1 MREKIPSSNRRPA
14 QRVYTCGDKKGGK
27 VCVYEVCAMQR
38 KCETQ
43 ARRGDDQ
50 IWHGWRLEDVTK
62 WNHEENGFSGMSV
75 EFWDA
80 FCIQGRV
87 SKHCGYFRL
96 TQKDISSYCDFSF
109 LAFSIKCK
117 KRMKSEKYLASSLW
131 HKLTFHGS
139 WRHKWFQQQPWAT
152 QTSACVL
159 RGGPVHA
166 GSTWIKM
173 KIQIRSS

>member
-1 MREKIPSSNRRPA
+1 MSPQMREKIPSSNRRPA

-38 KCETQ
+38 KCETR

-50 IWHGWRLEDVTK
+50 IWHRRRLEDVTK

-75 EFWDA
+75 EFWDV

-117 KRMKSEKYLASSLW
+117 KEWRVKNTWRAHCDINSLFMVVEDINGSSSSHEP
-131 HKLTFHGS
+131 HKPAHVCCEGAQFT
-139 WRHKWFQQQPWAT
+139 QVQPE
-152 QTSACVL
+152 
-159 RGGPVHA
+159 
-166 GSTWIKM
+166 
-173 KIQIRSS
+173 

>member
-1 MREKIPSSNRRPA
+1 MSPQMREKIPSTNRRPA
-14 QRVYTCGDKKGGK
+14 QRVYTCGGKKGGK

-38 KCETQ
+38 KSETQ
-43 ARRGDDQ
+43 ARQGDDQ
-50 IWHGWRLEDVTK
+50 IWHRRRLEDVTK
-62 WNHEENGFSGMSV
+62 WNHEEKGFSGMSV
-75 EFWDA
+75 EFWEV

-117 KRMKSEKYLASSLW
+117 KTNEEWKTLCE
-131 HKLTFHGS
+131 LTFHGS